1 MHVVIVGAGFG
12 GLELSSCLSEE
23 LGADVQV
30 TLIDQSD
37 HFTFGFAKLDVM
49 FGRTSAESA
58 RLHYRDIV
66 KPGVEFRQETVTS
79 IDAGAKRVV
88 TDKGEYDADVL
99 VVALGADLDVNA
111 TPGLAEAGYEFYS
124 HEGAERAR
132 GPVSEFTTGTAVIG
146 IMGGFFK
153 CPPAPCETALLLH
166 DELEKRGVRGATR
179 IVLVSPLPAP
189 VPISPDTS
197 RGILA
202 AFAERDIEFM
212 ASSRVTGIDT
222 AVKALNLADGSQVA
236 FDLLLGV
243 PVHKAPDVV
252 LASDLA
258 VDGWIPVDPRT
269 LATSFPDVYAVGDNT
284 SAPVPRAGVFA
295 EGQARVVAAGIIDRF
310 RGASDDTRYE
320 GVGTCYIEFGGDTV
334 ARVDVN
340 FLGGPQPTGIFTPP
354 SMAVTAE
361 KEHFGSSR
369 RARWFGTA

>member
-1 MHVVIVGAGFG
+1 MHVVILGAGFG

-23 LGADVQV
+23 LGSDVQV

-37 HFTFGFAKLDVM
+37 HFVFGFAKLDVM
-49 FGRTSAESA
+49 FGRTSAESV
-58 RLHYRDIV
+58 RYYYRDIV
-66 KPGVEFRQETVTS
+66 KPGVDFRQETVTS
-79 IDAGAKRVV
+79 INAGAKHVV

-99 VVALGADLDVNA
+99 VVALGADLDIAA

-124 HEGAERAR
+124 PEGAERAR
-132 GPVSEFTTGTAVIG
+132 EPVSSFESGTVVIG

-166 DELEKRGVRGATR
+166 DEFEKRGVRGATR
-179 IVLVSPLPAP
+179 IVLVTPLPSP

-197 RGILA
+197 KGILD
-202 AFAERDIEFM
+202 AFAERGIEFM
-212 ASSRVTGIDT
+212 PQSRVTGIDT
-222 AVKALNLADGSQVA
+222 AAKALNLADGSQVA

-243 PVHKAPDVV
+243 PVHKAPEVV

-258 VDGWIPVDPRT
+258 VDGWIPVDAPT

-310 RGASDDTRYE
+310 RGAADETRYE
-320 GVGTCYIEFGGDTV
+320 GVGTCYIEFGQDTV
-334 ARVDVN
+334 GRVDVN
-340 FLGGPQPTGIFTPP
+340 FLGGPQPVGIFTPP
-354 SMAVTAE
+354 STAVTAE

-369 RARWFGTA
+369 RARWFGG